1 MPDFNETSD
10 AGSFLTPVF
19 KASSFFLH
27 YGFFVGAALI
37 GIARYALGVPAEL
50 LALMMIW
57 SVVLLLHG
65 GLTWRRE
72 TSTEPGPGKPN
83 DSILKVVSF
92 AAVLNAIMWVMWTLG
107 SEVSTAAPLHVTP
120 MIALAAAAV
129 SALIL
134 GKRTLYARW
143 LQDYLR
149 DQPSDVDEA
158 KVKRGEGSLQ
168 AYQLTDDGELA
179 NLFDDSSTRRLEDR

>member
-19 KASSFFLH
+19 KASYFFLH
-27 YGFFVGAALI
+27 YGLFVGAALI
-37 GIARYALGVPAEL
+37 GIARYALGVPAGL
-50 LALMMIW
+50 LALMMVW
-57 SVVLLLHG
+57 SVVLLLHDV
-65 GLTWRRE
+65 LTWRRE
-72 TSTEPGPGKPN
+72 TLTGSGPGKPN

-107 SEVSTAAPLHVTP
+107 SEATTAAPLHVTV
-120 MIALAAAAV
+120 MIALAAAAISGV
-129 SALIL
+129 IV

-149 DQPSDVDEA
+149 DHPADVEEA

-179 NLFDDSSTRRLEDR
+179 NLFDESSPRRLEDR